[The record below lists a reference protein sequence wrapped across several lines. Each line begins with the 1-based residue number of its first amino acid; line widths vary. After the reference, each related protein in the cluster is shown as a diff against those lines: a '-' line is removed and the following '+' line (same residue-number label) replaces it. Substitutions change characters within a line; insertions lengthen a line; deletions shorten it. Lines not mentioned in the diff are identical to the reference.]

1 MNICVTGLGLVGGS
15 FALGIKS
22 KRKDAKISGVDIS
35 RENCETAIRLG
46 IADEVYK
53 FETAV
58 AKADLVVI
66 ATPVNTISGL
76 VRKALDLIK
85 AGAVV
90 MDMGSTKDQICR
102 DVAGHPRRRRFVA
115 AHPIAGTENSGP
127 ASAFSTLL
135 NHKMMIL
142 CDREKSDVDA
152 VELTEKIFRELDMQ
166 ISFMDSAEHDRHIAW
181 VSHLSHISSFAL
193 GSTVLDKEK
202 DERNIFNMAGSGFS
216 STVRLAKSSPDMW
229 APIFSQNGRNVSEA
243 LDAYIK
249 KLQLFKKI
257 IDENDVKSSY
267 DLMKEANE
275 IRRILTG
282 ILKSD

>member
-1 MNICVTGLGLVGGS
+1 MNICVTGLGLLGGS

-22 KRKDAKISGVDIS
+22 KRKDVRITGVDIS
-35 RENCETAIRLG
+35 IENRATAQRIG
-46 IADEVYK
+46 IADEPGE
-53 FETAV
+53 FESAV
-58 AKADLVVI
+58 AKSDFVVI
-66 ATPVNTISGL
+66 ATPVSSVAEL
-76 VRKALDLIK
+76 VRKALDRIK
-85 AGAVV
+85 ESAVV
-90 MDMGSTKDQICR
+90 IDLGSTKGLICQE
-102 DVAGHPRRRRFVA
+102 VAGHPRRGRYVA

-127 ASAFSTLL
+127 ESAFPTLL
-135 NHKMMIL
+135 SHKMMII
-142 CDREKSDVDA
+142 CDREKSDPEALRV
-152 VELTEKIFRELDMQ
+152 TEEIFKDLEMKISYMA
-166 ISFMDSAEHDRHIAW
+166 SAEHDRHIAW

-229 APIFSQNGRNVSEA
+229 APIFSQNSRNVSEA

-257 IDENDVKSSY
+257 IDENDEISSHN
-267 DLMKEANE
+267 LMKEANE

-282 ILKSD
+282 ILKSE